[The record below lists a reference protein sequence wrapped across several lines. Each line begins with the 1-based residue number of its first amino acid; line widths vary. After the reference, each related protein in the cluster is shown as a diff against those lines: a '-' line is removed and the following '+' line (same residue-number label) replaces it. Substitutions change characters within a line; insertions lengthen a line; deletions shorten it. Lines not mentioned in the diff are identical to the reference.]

1 MKKTKSLLSL
11 VLAFA
16 IVLSMFAFPVYAT
29 EAVVENGEEGRITES
44 LLGASAPAPITDI
57 VKEDGTPVKVACVGD
72 SITYG
77 YRIVST
83 NKETGELDNVE
94 YTYPAMLQSKLGD
107 GYEVGNFGKSAS
119 YLLADDNEYN
129 VKSGKCYTDMDE
141 YKASIDFA
149 PDVVLI
155 MLGTNDIKSMKT
167 PAAID
172 AVEEALESLI
182 RTYQALESVDRVYV
196 VTSIFTYSSVVG
208 AYTSDGPLQRVQQK
222 AAADTGAEFVDI
234 YSLTREYFSVMLHLG
249 DRLHPYKN
257 DSEVIPSALH
267 ALLTGS
273 EYTPIEAPVAE
284 GGVVYVSSSGSKTND
299 GLTPETPISSLPYAA
314 GLLRKNGG
322 TIVICGVYSLNND
335 DAVGNIMPK
344 TNGTITITSVYG
356 GCDYWNGWTDAE
368 EVEHSGGAKINLNKG
383 HLHLGGN
390 TVFDNIKLASTSNA
404 MIMCRFNDLTVNSNV
419 VTVANNGV
427 TNAVI
432 VAGHNVLNGAPS
444 VEDVS
449 LYDNCNITINA
460 GSWSYVRG
468 GNRRDTSNATVGE
481 VAEGACLTI
490 TINGGSFEQLNPEN
504 NVSATGMNST
514 HGDCNLII
522 NGGTFGGRVFA
533 VCRLGTNNTGNPG
546 VCDGNVNV
554 VINKGKF
561 MATVRAYLD
570 KSVDISEANITLT
583 APEYILDM
591 EDKVYYFDNVT
602 PIENNTVI
610 TTADQ
615 ILEVMNDPSKWA
627 SNYVLGANVDL
638 SEYAGEL
645 AQKPIGTYAVPF
657 TGGFNG
663 AGYKIS
669 GVNVTGAEAVGFFG
683 VVESADI
690 RNLTLDGAAVSAS
703 AATGTGSGKGAEW
716 KLENGYYTP
725 TGLLVGCVFAG
736 TEITNCHSYG
746 TVSGKGNTGG
756 LIGMV
761 HNLGF
766 IEVIVNNCS
775 NYASVTNTL
784 GNTGGLIGRIYE
796 KCENERAAQIK
807 NCVNYADVYSDA
819 IDRCRT
825 AGICGYVTTYMAAI
839 TFDGCVNKGDITGY
853 NTTTSTSAPYVGGVS
868 GRVEVSGDKYAG
880 VVYKNCSNEG
890 TISSQYFA
898 GGIVGY
904 MTHSYVCTNAKTGF
918 YNCINNG
925 EITITSSVANKNFA
939 GGIAGGVENDAI
951 FEECANYGNVTTT
964 VTVKQEA
971 YAGGII
977 SYATRTASS
986 TLDKAGYTYVAGLIK
1001 NCANHGT
1008 ITIDGASSQ
1017 RGGGIIGRNHYYN
1030 LENCYSGGTLVST
1043 PGANTSK
1050 IYMGAFNGLEI
1061 SYGSKEFTV
1070 TNCYAKAGVFG
1081 VLTGYV
1087 ESPDYCTDVDS
1098 GFVAEGEE
1106 GLKESYP
1113 TFDFYDMWTIKDG
1126 APTLDCFTEVETGDI
1141 DADGAIT
1148 NSDITI
1154 AIRYLSGWG
1163 TESYRKMRLDITN
1176 DGKINNRD
1184 AIALIVTANG
1194 TEE

>member
-1 MKKTKSLLSL
+1 MKKTRSLLSL
-11 VLAFA
+11 ILAFA
-16 IVLSMFAFPVYAT
+16 IVLSMFSFPVYAT
-29 EAVVENGEEGRITES
+29 EGDVENGSEDQGNVS
-44 LLGASAPAPITDI
+44 LLGAEAPAPITDI
-57 VKEDGTPVKVACVGD
+57 VKDDGTPVKIACVGD

-83 NKETGELDNVE
+83 NEETGELDNVE

-119 YLLADDNEYN
+119 YLLADDNKYN

-141 YKASIDFA
+141 YTASIEFA

-273 EYTPIEAPVAE
+273 EYTPIEASVAE
-284 GGVVYVSSSGSKTND
+284 GGVVYVSASGSKTND
-299 GLTPETPISSLPYAA
+299 GLTAETAISSLPYAA

-322 TIVICGVYSLNND
+322 TIVICGVYSLNSD
-335 DAVGNIMPK
+335 DSVGNIMPK

-356 GCDYWNGWTDAE
+356 DTDYRA
-368 EVEHSGGAKINLNKG
+368 SGAKINLNKG
-383 HLHLGGN
+383 HLYLGGN
-390 TVFDNIKLASTSNA
+390 VVFDNIKLASTSNA

-419 VTVANNGV
+419 EMVAANGV
-427 TNAVI
+427 MNAIV

-449 LYDNCNITINA
+449 LYDNCNITIN
-460 GSWSYVRG
+460 GGNWSYVRG
-468 GNRRDTSNATVGE
+468 GNRRDTGNATVGE

-490 TINGGSFEQLNPEN
+490 TINDGNFEQLNPEN

-533 VCRLGTNNTGNPG
+533 VCRLGTNNTENAG

-570 KSVDISEANITLT
+570 NSVDMSDANITLT
-583 APEYILDM
+583 APQYLLDL
-591 EDKVYYFDNVT
+591 EDKVYYFENVT

-615 ILEVMNDPSKWA
+615 ILEIMNDSTKWA

-638 SEYAGEL
+638 STYAGEL
-645 AQKPIGTYAVPF
+645 AQKPIGTYDVPF

-663 AGYKIS
+663 AGYTIS

-690 RNLTLDGAAVSAS
+690 RNLTLDGAVVSAS
-703 AATGTGSGKGAEW
+703 AATNAET
-716 KLENGYYTP
+716 KLANGYYTP

-736 TEITNCHSYG
+736 TEISNCHSYG

-756 LIGMV
+756 LIGMI
-761 HNLGF
+761 HNLGN
-766 IEVIVNNCS
+766 IEVLVLNCS
-775 NYASVTNTL
+775 NSAVVTNKY
-784 GNTGGLIGRIYE
+784 GNTGGLMGRITD

-807 NCVNYADVYSDA
+807 NCVNYADVDWNGSD
-819 IDRCRT
+819 RGRT
-825 AGICGYVTTYMAAI
+825 AGICGYISNTMATI

-853 NTTTSTSAPYVGGVS
+853 STTTTDSNRPIVGGIS
-868 GRVEVSGDKYAG
+868 GRVEVSANKYAG
-880 VVYKNCSNEG
+880 TIYKNCVNEG
-890 TISSQYFA
+890 AISSQYFA
-898 GGIVGY
+898 GGITGY
-904 MTHSYVCTNAKTGF
+904 MTHSYLCTEVVSK
-918 YNCINNG
+918 YVNCINKG
-925 EITITSSVANKNFA
+925 AVTIDSTVKGNKYA
-939 GGIAGGVENDAI
+939 GGISGGIENNAT
-951 FEECANYGNVTTT
+951 FEECANYGAITVSSTVSFSTTTT
-964 VTVKQEA
+964 VVHC
-971 YAGGII
+971 GGVVGLTKAL
-977 SYATRTASS
+977 STSVASG
-986 TLDKAGYTYVAGLIK
+986 AIK
-1001 NCANHGT
+1001 NCVNLAPISVSYQGT
-1008 ITIDGASSQ
+1008 ATKAGIKDTVNV
-1017 RGGGIIGRNHYYN
+1017 GGIAATDCWYN
-1030 LENCYSGGTLVST
+1030 IDNCYNGGTVVVSSNAAVT
-1043 PGANTSK
+1043 NVGAVVGSEV
-1050 IYMGAFNGLEI
+1050 AFNENT
-1061 SYGSKEFTV
+1061 FTT
-1070 TNCYAKAGVFG
+1070 TNCYAKAGTYTALIG
-1081 VLTGYV
+1081 NDIDT
-1087 ESPDYCTDVDS
+1087 CTAENVV
-1098 GFVAEGEE
+1098 FVAEGEE
-1106 GLKESYP
+1106 GLKESYS
-1113 TFDFYDMWTIKDG
+1113 TFDFKDMWTIKDG

-1163 TESYRKMRLDITN
+1163 SESYRKMRLDITN

-1184 AIALIVTANG
+1184 AIALIVKASENA
-1194 TEE
+1194 E